1 MSVPAMAAAYRSEAE
16 QQERRQRQQDG
27 GLRTEDGTPHR
38 PSAAAAREQV
48 LGSSPVVTGLPSVY
62 VDVSSRIPFFADAAA
77 LVLCA
82 AEQPRG
88 AQRPAAAREAD
99 DLRRRSGGGDIAWDD
114 EDRMSSVPLLTRAD
128 SEDSPELRALLNRS
142 ATVREGQDP
151 PPPPPPLPPEEGSGG
166 AGASIH
172 DHFVSQL
179 EDAGDGDGES
189 GTRKAAAAM
198 EEERRHSK
206 AESASEG
213 SAAMSLPF
221 GVLDPEG
228 PAYLRFYYLTIILA
242 IKVAIVEPFNVAFLN
257 SHNIISI
264 TNALI
269 YVTDAVRAERLPQTS
284 LPEKDCKTTTVQG
297 GLSTAPSA
305 MAAVAQV
312 FLADVAVKFRL
323 AVFADGQW
331 KVSRRQIAEKY
342 LRGSFAFDLLA
353 ALPWD
358 VALKLALA
366 GTELAADV
374 SLVGLTRLLRLK
386 RLWQFFWQVGVDM
399 RFSYFGTSVVKFS
412 ALIFFAAH
420 WAACGFYLLARLHDF
435 DSTTWVAHDEPG
447 LQFTGPFTAYVTSIY
462 WAMTTLSTTGYGDF
476 AAFTNSER
484 LWTAGFM
491 AINLGLTAYVL
502 GNMTVLLTKADA
514 QTAQYRDKLATINR
528 YMKAHNVPSV
538 LQQEMR
544 AHLRLHFETSEL
556 RDDILR
562 QCPVTIRGRIVR
574 QVYAKHIARPY
585 LFKGTSDL
593 FKDQLVTHM
602 RVDFF
607 LPNTNVVTVNDSTS
621 ELFIIASGQAEAVYS
636 KGDRHAWF
644 EYGEGDPFGE
654 FAFICGSTQSWTVR
668 TRTVCR
674 VLVLERDGYETL
686 CKNHPQDNRQVVVNV
701 LDRIRAISDAA
712 AQRNLRRSLVDL
724 TLLIRQ
730 DVEAY
735 IGRLEQETV
744 ASLCYAA
751 KRGDMLELYR
761 LLSSGFDINM
771 ADYDGRTPLHLA
783 AAYGQGKAV
792 DYLLNSGATANVQD
806 AFYRTPLREAVSAG
820 HVATAKILYQRGG
833 QLQLSN
839 EGTHLCRL
847 AFRGDVGE
855 LRRLLEFGANP
866 DSCDYDCRA
875 PMHIAAAEGQLGI
888 VLLGEGKA
896 NVNVLDRWHQT
907 PLDEA
912 RRCGNRDMEEHLARH
927 GGQAG
932 SGIRQQEGSAAG
944 S

>member
-1 MSVPAMAAAYRSEAE
+1 MSACAGA
-16 QQERRQRQQDG
+16 DG
-27 GLRTEDGTPHR
+27 GLRIEDGTPHR
-38 PSAAAAREQV
+38 PSAAAAREQA
-48 LGSSPVVTGLPSVY
+48 LAT
-62 VDVSSRIPFFADAAA
+62 AAAAAAA
-77 LVLCA
+77 LA
-82 AEQPRG
+82 GRQEP
-88 AQRPAAAREAD
+88 RPAAAREAD
-99 DLRRRSGGGDIAWDD
+99 DLRRRSGHGDIAWDD
-114 EDRMSSVPLLTRAD
+114 EDRMSSVPLLTQAD
-128 SEDSPELRALLNRS
+128 SEDSPELRAILNRS
-142 ATVREGQDP
+142 ATVREGRDP
-151 PPPPPPLPPEEGSGG
+151 PPPPPPEEEGGG

-172 DHFVSQL
+172 DHFLSQL

-189 GTRKAAAAM
+189 GNGKAAAAM

-206 AESASEG
+206 AESASAG
-213 SAAMSLPF
+213 AAAMSLPP

-257 SHNIISI
+257 AHNIITV

-269 YVTDAVRAERLPQTS
+269 YVTDV
-284 LPEKDCKTTTVQG
+284 
-297 GLSTAPSA
+297 
-305 MAAVAQV
+305 V

-358 VALKLALA
+358 LALKLALA

-528 YMKAHNVPSV
+528 YMKAHNVPLV

-686 CKNHPQDNRQVVVNV
+686 CKNHPQDNRQVVVNL
-701 LDRIRAISDAA
+701 LDRIRAIADAA

-771 ADYDGRTPLHLA
+771 ADYDGRTPLVNLCPVLTHRGARKGAELLVENSVARAQHSIVTSRLDRRRVIESSLTYCTCSAERALQHLA

-792 DYLLNSGATANVQD
+792 EYLLNSGATANVQD

-820 HVATAKILYQRGG
+820 HVATATILYGRGG

-855 LRRLLEFGANP
+855 LRRLLEFGVNP

-888 VLLGEGKA
+888 VKILLGEGKA
-896 NVNVLDRWHQT
+896 NVNALDRWHQT

-912 RRCGNRDMEEHLARH
+912 RRCGNRDMEEHLARR
-927 GGQAG
+927 GGQPG
-932 SGIRQQEGSAAG
+932 SSLRQQEGSAAG

>member
-1 MSVPAMAAAYRSEAE
+1 
-16 QQERRQRQQDG
+16 
-27 GLRTEDGTPHR
+27 
-38 PSAAAAREQV
+38 
-48 LGSSPVVTGLPSVY
+48 
-62 VDVSSRIPFFADAAA
+62 
-77 LVLCA
+77 
-82 AEQPRG
+82 
-88 AQRPAAAREAD
+88 
-99 DLRRRSGGGDIAWDD
+99 
-114 EDRMSSVPLLTRAD
+114 MSSVPLLTQAD
-128 SEDSPELRALLNRS
+128 SEDSPELRAILNRS
-142 ATVREGQDP
+142 ATVREGRDP
-151 PPPPPPLPPEEGSGG
+151 PPLEEEGGG

-189 GTRKAAAAM
+189 GTRKAAVAM
-198 EEERRHSK
+198 EEEQRHSK
-206 AESASEG
+206 GESASAVA
-213 SAAMSLPF
+213 AAMSLPP

-257 SHNIISI
+257 SHNIITV

-269 YVTDAVRAERLPQTS
+269 YVTDAV
-284 LPEKDCKTTTVQG
+284 
-297 GLSTAPSA
+297 
-305 MAAVAQV
+305 
-312 FLADVAVKFRL
+312 FLVDVAVKFHL

-420 WAACGFYLLARLHDF
+420 WAACGFYLLARLHNF

-447 LQFTGPFTAYVTSIY
+447 LQFTGPLTAYVTSIY

-686 CKNHPQDNRQVVVNV
+686 CKNHPQDNRQVVVNL
-701 LDRIRAISDAA
+701 LDRIRAVSDAA

-761 LLSSGFDINM
+761 LLSSGFDVNM

-792 DYLLNSGATANVQD
+792 EYLLNSGATANVQD

-820 HVATAKILYQRGG
+820 HVATAKILYERGG

-888 VLLGEGKA
+888 VKVLLGEGKA
-896 NVNVLDRWHQT
+896 DVNALDRWHQT

-932 SGIRQQEGSAAG
+932 SGLRQQEGSAAG